1 MAGLRAFA
9 EGRHRSCLYA
19 SVPAFREET
28 DMPDA
33 RATNTITGR
42 DAFLRVL
49 SDEGVVKMFGN
60 PGTTELPIMHAL
72 SSAPEMGYVLALQE
86 AVVIAMADGYA
97 RASGK
102 LVSCNVHVAPGLGN
116 AIGSI
121 YTSLMSGTPM
131 IVTAGQQEQGHGL
144 TEPLLYAPL
153 VPIAAPVVKWATEV
167 NRIEDLPR
175 ILRRAA
181 KVATTAPTG
190 PVFISLPG
198 DILNNEAAIVM
209 AAATRVDTAVRP
221 SDAALEHLARRLLSA
236 KKPVILA
243 GHEIATADAFA
254 EAIALAETL
263 GAPVLQQTVAWGA
276 HYPSEHV
283 AYLGALNRDQKNV
296 RRILS
301 DYDLMFCVGAD
312 VLKMSVWSETDPLPE
327 TTAVAMVGLR
337 DWEMGKNFPAEI
349 ALRADV
355 KETLKALVP
364 LLKKLGGSAL
374 ADKAKANLAAL
385 APKNWSAQRAQRLK
399 ALPKPVAGQPLAAE
413 WVMAKLSEMLPK
425 SAVLVDEGITSAATL
440 PAYLPYRDRKSFFG
454 NVSGGIGWGIAAAVG
469 VQVALPERRVLA
481 VIGDGSAMY
490 SIQALW
496 TAANLRL
503 PMTFLICNNGGYQ
516 ILKNRLKLFHGND
529 KPIGMDFKDPPI
541 DACALAKGFG
551 VAAERVE
558 TAEAFEA
565 SLAKSLKSNG
575 PTLIEVMVAQAS

>member
-1 MAGLRAFA
+1 
-9 EGRHRSCLYA
+9 
-19 SVPAFREET
+19 
-28 DMPDA
+28 MPDA
-33 RATNTITGR
+33 RVPNTITGR

-49 SDEGVVKMFGN
+49 KDEGVVKMFGN

-72 SSAPEMGYVLALQE
+72 SSAPEMGYVLGLQE

-97 RASGK
+97 RASNK

-121 YTSLMSGTPM
+121 YTSMMSGTPM

-153 VPIAAPVVKWATEV
+153 VPIAQPVVKWAVEV

-198 DILNNEAAIVM
+198 DILNNEAAIDMGEV
-209 AAATRVDTAVRP
+209 TRVDTAVRP
-221 SDAALEHLARRLLSA
+221 SDAALEQLARRLLAA
-236 KKPVILA
+236 KRPVILA

-254 EAIALAETL
+254 EAAALAETL

-276 HYPSEHV
+276 HFPSEHP
-283 AYLGALNRDQKNV
+283 AYIGALNRDQKYV
-296 RRILS
+296 RSVLAP
-301 DYDLMFCVGAD
+301 YDLMLCVGAD
-312 VLKMSVWSETDPLPE
+312 LLKMSVWSETEPLPE
-327 TTAVAMVGLR
+327 TTKVAMIGQR

-364 LLKKLGGSAL
+364 LLKKFGG
-374 ADKAKANLAAL
+374 AAL
-385 APKNWSAQRAQRLK
+385 AERAEASLAEIATRNWSAQRAQRK
-399 ALPKPVAGQPLAAE
+399 ARVTTPEGKLLPAE
-413 WVMAKLSEMLPK
+413 WVMMRMSEKLPK
-425 SAVLVDEGITSAATL
+425 DAIVVEEGLTSTTTL
-440 PAYLPYRDRKSFFG
+440 PIYFPFRDRNSFFG

-469 VQVALPERRVLA
+469 IQIAEPKRRVVA

-490 SIQALW
+490 SITALW
-496 TAANLRL
+496 SAANQKL
-503 PMTFLICNNGGYQ
+503 PVIFLIANNEGYQ
-516 ILKNRLKLFHGND
+516 ILKNRLMAFHGND
-529 KPIGMDFKDPPI
+529 TPIGMDFNDPPMNVTKI
-541 DACALAKGFG
+541 AEGFG
-551 VAAERVE
+551 VAAERVD
-558 TAEAFEA
+558 TAAGFDA
-565 SLAKSLKSNG
+565 AMDKALARTDG
-575 PTLIEVMVAQAS
+575 PTLIEVMVRR

>member
-1 MAGLRAFA
+1 
-9 EGRHRSCLYA
+9 
-19 SVPAFREET
+19 
-28 DMPDA
+28 MPDA
-33 RATNTITGR
+33 RVPNTITGR

-49 SDEGVVKMFGN
+49 KDEGVVKMFGN

-72 SSAPEMGYVLALQE
+72 SSAPEMGYVLGLQE

-97 RASGK
+97 RASNK

-121 YTSLMSGTPM
+121 YTSMMSGTPM

-153 VPIAAPVVKWATEV
+153 VPIAQPVVKWAVEV

-198 DILNNEAAIVM
+198 DILNNEAAIDLGEV
-209 AAATRVDTAVRP
+209 TRVDTAVRP
-221 SDAALEHLARRLLSA
+221 SDAALEDLAKRLLAA

-254 EAIALAETL
+254 EAEALAETL

-276 HYPSEHV
+276 HFPSEHP
-283 AYLGALNRDQKNV
+283 AYIGALNRDQKYV
-296 RRILS
+296 RSVLS
-301 DYDLMFCVGAD
+301 PYDLMLCVGAD
-312 VLKMSVWSETDPLPE
+312 LLKMSVWSETEPLPE
-327 TTAVAMVGLR
+327 TTKVAMIGQR

-364 LLKKLGGSAL
+364 LLKMLGG
-374 ADKAKANLAAL
+374 AAL
-385 APKNWSAQRAQRLK
+385 AERAKASMAEIAPRNWSAQRAQRK
-399 ALPKPVAGQPLAAE
+399 AKVATPEGKLLPAE
-413 WVMAKLSEMLPK
+413 WVMMRMSEKLPK
-425 SAVLVDEGITSAATL
+425 DAIVVEEGLTSTTTL
-440 PAYLPYRDRKSFFG
+440 PIYFPFRDRNSFFG

-469 VQVALPERRVLA
+469 IQIAEPKRRVIA

-490 SIQALW
+490 SITALW
-496 TAANLRL
+496 SAANQKL
-503 PMTFLICNNGGYQ
+503 PVIFLIANNEGYQ

-529 KPIGMDFKDPPI
+529 TPIGMDFNDPPMNVTKI
-541 DACALAKGFG
+541 AEGFG
-551 VAAERVE
+551 VAAERVD
-558 TAEAFEA
+558 TAAGFDA
-565 SLAKSLKSNG
+565 AMDKALARTDG
-575 PTLIEVMVAQAS
+575 PSLIEVMVKR

>member
-1 MAGLRAFA
+1 
-9 EGRHRSCLYA
+9 
-19 SVPAFREET
+19 
-28 DMPDA
+28 MPDA
-33 RATNTITGR
+33 PISKTAVTNTITGR

-121 YTSLMSGTPM
+121 YTSMMSGTAM

-153 VPIAAPVVKWATEV
+153 VPIATPVVKWATEV
-167 NRIEDLPR
+167 SRIEDLPR

-181 KVATTAPTG
+181 KIATTAPTG

-198 DILNNEAAIVM
+198 DILNNEAAIDMGEV
-209 AAATRVDTAVRP
+209 TRVDTAVRP
-221 SDAALEHLARRLLSA
+221 SDAALERLAKRLIA
-236 KKPVILA
+236 ARKPVILA

-254 EAIALAETL
+254 EATALAEVL

-276 HYPSEHV
+276 HFPSEHPC
-283 AYLGALNRDQKNV
+283 YLGALNRDQKYV
-296 RRILS
+296 RRVLS

-312 VLKMSVWSETDPLPE
+312 VLKMSVWSETEPLPE

-374 ADKAKANLAAL
+374 AERAKASLAEI
-385 APKNWSAQRAQRLK
+385 APRNWSAQRKVRAAKLTAPASEKPLQAEWAMMRMTDK
-399 ALPKPVAGQPLAAE
+399 LPKDAI
-413 WVMAKLSEMLPK
+413 
-425 SAVLVDEGITSAATL
+425 LVEEGLTSTATL
-440 PAYLPYRDRKSFFG
+440 MNYFAFRDRNSFFG

-469 VQVALPERRVLA
+469 VQIAEPKRRVVA

-490 SIQALW
+490 SITALW
-496 TAANLRL
+496 TAANQKL
-503 PMTFLICNNGGYQ
+503 PVIFVITNNEGYQ

-529 KPIGMDFKDPPI
+529 KPIGMDFNDPPMDI
-541 DACALAKGFG
+541 AAIARGFG
-551 VAAERVE
+551 LAAERVD
-558 TAEAFEA
+558 TAAGFDSA
-565 SLAKSLKSNG
+565 LDKALARTNG
-575 PTLIEVMVAQAS
+575 PTLIEVMVKS

>member
-1 MAGLRAFA
+1 
-9 EGRHRSCLYA
+9 
-19 SVPAFREET
+19 
-28 DMPDA
+28 MPDA
-33 RATNTITGR
+33 NVPNTITGR

-49 SDEGVVKMFGN
+49 KDEGVTKMFGN

-121 YTSLMSGTPM
+121 YTSMMSGTPM

-153 VPIAAPVVKWATEV
+153 VPIAQPVVKWATEV

-181 KVATTAPTG
+181 KVAMTAPTG

-198 DILNNEAAIVM
+198 DILNNEAAIDMGEV
-209 AAATRVDTAVRP
+209 TRVDTAVRP
-221 SDAALEHLARRLLSA
+221 SDAALEQLAGRLLSA
-236 KKPVILA
+236 KRPVILA
-243 GHEIATADAFA
+243 GHEIATSDAFA
-254 EAIALAETL
+254 EATELAETL

-276 HYPSEHV
+276 HFPSEHP
-283 AYLGALNRDQKNV
+283 AYLGALNRDQKYV
-296 RRILS
+296 RRVLS
-301 DYDLMFCVGAD
+301 DYDLMLCVGSD
-312 VLKMSVWSETDPLPE
+312 VLKMSVWSETEPLPE
-327 TTAVAMVGLR
+327 TTKVVMIGLR

-364 LLKKLGGSAL
+364 LLKKLGGAKL
-374 ADKAKANLAAL
+374 AEKAKASLAEIATR
-385 APKNWSAQRAQRLK
+385 NWSAQRAQKAARVATPAGGPLPAEWLMMRLSDK
-399 ALPKPVAGQPLAAE
+399 LPKDAIIVE
-413 WVMAKLSEMLPK
+413 
-425 SAVLVDEGITSAATL
+425 EGLTSTATL
-440 PAYLPYRDRKSFFG
+440 PSYFPFRDRNSFFG

-469 VQVALPERRVLA
+469 VQIAEPKRRVVA

-490 SIQALW
+490 SISAIW
-496 TAANLRL
+496 SAANQKL
-503 PMTFLICNNGGYQ
+503 PVIFLITNNEGYQ

-529 KPIGMDFKDPPI
+529 RPIGMDFNDPPMNI
-541 DACALAKGFG
+541 AKIAEGFG
-551 VAAERVE
+551 LPAERVD
-558 TAEAFEA
+558 TAEGFDAA
-565 SLAKSLKSNG
+565 LDRALARTDG
-575 PTLIEVMVAQAS
+575 PTLIEAMVKKG

>member
-1 MAGLRAFA
+1 
-9 EGRHRSCLYA
+9 
-19 SVPAFREET
+19 VPKEEI
-28 DMPDA
+28 MPDA
-33 RATNTITGR
+33 RVTNTISGR

-86 AVVIAMADGYA
+86 AIVIAMADGYA

-121 YTSLMSGTPM
+121 YTSYVSGTPM

-153 VPIAAPVVKWATEV
+153 IPIATPVVKWATEV

-181 KVATTAPTG
+181 KIATTAPTG

-198 DILNNEAAIVM
+198 DILNNEAAIDLG
-209 AAATRVDTAVRP
+209 ATTRVDTAVRP
-221 SDAALEHLARRLLSA
+221 SDAALEHLAKRLLSA
-236 KKPVILA
+236 KKLVIIA
-243 GHEIATADAFA
+243 GPEIASSDAFA
-254 EAIALAETL
+254 EAAALAETL
-263 GAPVLQQTVAWGA
+263 GAPVLQQTVGYGA
-276 HYPSEHV
+276 HFPSEHP
-283 AYLGALNRDQKNV
+283 AYLGALNRDQKRV
-296 RRILS
+296 RQILS
-301 DYDLMFCVGAD
+301 EYDLMFCVGSD
-312 VLKMSVWSETDPLPE
+312 VLKMSVWSDVEPLPE
-327 TTAVAMVGLR
+327 TTKVAMVGLR

-364 LLKKLGGSAL
+364 LLRKLGGTAL
-374 ADKAKANLAAL
+374 AEKAKASLANLAS
-385 APKNWSAQRAQRLK
+385 KNWSAQRAQRLK
-399 ALPKPVAGQPLAAE
+399 ALAKPVASQPLAAE
-413 WVMAKLSEMLPK
+413 WVMAKLCETLPRD
-425 SAVLVDEGITSAATL
+425 AVVVDEGITSASTL
-440 PAYLPYRDRKSFFG
+440 PTYLPYRDRNSFFG

-469 VQVALPERRVLA
+469 VQIALPQRRVVA

-503 PMTFLICNNGGYQ
+503 PVTFLICNNGGYQ

-529 KPIGMDFKDPPI
+529 RPIGMDFKDPPI

-551 VAAERVE
+551 VVAERVD
-558 TAEAFEA
+558 TAEGFEA
-565 SLAKSLKSNG
+565 SLAKSLKSSG
-575 PTLIEVMVAQAS
+575 PTLIEVMVRS

>member
-1 MAGLRAFA
+1 
-9 EGRHRSCLYA
+9 
-19 SVPAFREET
+19 
-28 DMPDA
+28 MPDV
-33 RATNTITGR
+33 RVTNTITGR

-121 YTSLMSGTPM
+121 YTSMMSGTPM

-153 VPIAAPVVKWATEV
+153 VPIATPVVKWATEV
-167 NRIEDLPR
+167 SRIEDLPR

-181 KVATTAPTG
+181 KIATTAPTG

-198 DILNNEAAIVM
+198 DILNNEAAIDM
-209 AAATRVDTAVRP
+209 GAATHVDTAVRP
-221 SDAALEHLARRLLSA
+221 SDAALEQLAKRLLSA
-236 KKPVILA
+236 KAPVILA

-254 EAIALAETL
+254 EATELAETL

-276 HYPSEHV
+276 HFPSEHP
-283 AYLGALNRDQKNV
+283 AYLGALNRDQKYV
-296 RRILS
+296 RRVLS

-312 VLKMSVWSETDPLPE
+312 VLKMSVWSETEPLPE
-327 TTAVAMVGLR
+327 TTAVAMIGLR

-349 ALRADV
+349 AIRADV
-355 KETLKALVP
+355 KETLKALIP
-364 LLKKLGGSAL
+364 LLKKLGG
-374 ADKAKANLAAL
+374 AAL
-385 APKNWSAQRAQRLK
+385 AAKAKKSLAEMAQKNWSAQKAARKARLAAPTDK
-399 ALPKPVAGQPLAAE
+399 PLPAE
-413 WVMAKLSEMLPK
+413 WVMMRMCEMLPK
-425 SAVLVDEGITSAATL
+425 DAIVVEEGLTSTTTL
-440 PAYLPYRDRKSFFG
+440 ASYFPFRDRNSFFG

-469 VQVALPERRVLA
+469 VQIAEPGRRVVA

-490 SIQALW
+490 SITALW
-496 TAANLRL
+496 SAANQKL
-503 PMTFLICNNGGYQ
+503 PVIFVITNNEGYQ

-529 KPIGMDFKDPPI
+529 TPIGMDFNDPPMNI
-541 DACALAKGFG
+541 AKIAEGFGLASERVDTAAGFEAALDKALAK
-551 VAAERVE
+551 
-558 TAEAFEA
+558 TD
-565 SLAKSLKSNG
+565 G
-575 PTLIEVMVAQAS
+575 PTLIEVMVKKA

>member
-1 MAGLRAFA
+1 
-9 EGRHRSCLYA
+9 
-19 SVPAFREET
+19 
-28 DMPDA
+28 MPDA
-33 RATNTITGR
+33 NVPNTITGR

-49 SDEGVVKMFGN
+49 KDEGVTKMFGN

-121 YTSLMSGTPM
+121 YTSMMSGTPM

-153 VPIAAPVVKWATEV
+153 VPIAQPVVKWATEV

-198 DILNNEAAIVM
+198 DILNNEAAIDMGEV
-209 AAATRVDTAVRP
+209 TRVDTAVRP
-221 SDAALEHLARRLLSA
+221 SDGALEQLARRLLSA

-243 GHEIATADAFA
+243 GHEIATSDAFA
-254 EAIALAETL
+254 EATELAETL

-276 HYPSEHV
+276 HFPSEHP
-283 AYLGALNRDQKNV
+283 AYLGALNRDQKYV
-296 RRILS
+296 RRVLS
-301 DYDLMFCVGAD
+301 DYDLMLCVGSD
-312 VLKMSVWSETDPLPE
+312 LLKMSVWSETEPLPE
-327 TTAVAMVGLR
+327 TTKVAMIGLR

-364 LLKKLGGSAL
+364 LLKKLGGAKL
-374 ADKAKANLAAL
+374 AEQAKASLAEIATR
-385 APKNWSAQRAQRLK
+385 NWSAQRAQKAAKVATPTGGPLPAEWLMLRLSDR
-399 ALPKPVAGQPLAAE
+399 LPKDAIIVE
-413 WVMAKLSEMLPK
+413 
-425 SAVLVDEGITSAATL
+425 EGLTSTSTL
-440 PAYLPYRDRKSFFG
+440 PSYFPFRDRNSFFG

-469 VQVALPERRVLA
+469 VQIAEPTRRVVA

-490 SIQALW
+490 SISAIW
-496 TAANLRL
+496 SAANQKL
-503 PMTFLICNNGGYQ
+503 PVIFLITNNEGYQ

-529 KPIGMDFKDPPI
+529 TPIGMDFNDPPMNI
-541 DACALAKGFG
+541 AKIAEGFG
-551 VAAERVE
+551 LPAERVD
-558 TAEAFEA
+558 TAEGFDSALDRA
-565 SLAKSLKSNG
+565 LARTDG
-575 PTLIEVMVAQAS
+575 PTLIEAMVKKG

>member
-1 MAGLRAFA
+1 
-9 EGRHRSCLYA
+9 
-19 SVPAFREET
+19 
-28 DMPDA
+28 MPDS
-33 RATNTITGR
+33 RVSNTITGR

-49 SDEGVVKMFGN
+49 TDEGVSKMFGN

-72 SSAPEMGYVLALQE
+72 SSAPEMGYVLGLQE
-86 AVVIAMADGYA
+86 AVVICMADGYA

-121 YTSLMSGTPM
+121 YTSQMSGTPM

-153 VPIAAPVVKWATEV
+153 VPMAQPVVKWATEV
-167 NRIEDLPR
+167 TRIEDLPR

-198 DILNNEAAIVM
+198 DILNNEAALELGE
-209 AAATRVDTAVRP
+209 ATRVDTAVRP
-221 SDAALEHLARRLLSA
+221 SDAALEQLARRLLSA

-254 EAIALAETL
+254 EAVALAETL

-276 HYPSEHV
+276 HFPSEHPC
-283 AYLGALNRDQKNV
+283 YLGALNRDQKYV
-296 RRILS
+296 RGVLS
-301 DYDLMFCVGAD
+301 DYDLMFCVGSD
-312 VLKMSVWSETDPLPE
+312 VLKMSVWSETEPLPE
-327 TTAVAMVGLR
+327 TTAVAMLGLR

-364 LLKKLGGSAL
+364 LLKKLGGTAL
-374 ADKAKANLAAL
+374 AERAKASMAGLATR
-385 APKNWSAQRAQRLK
+385 NWSAQRAARK
-399 ALPKPVAGQPLAAE
+399 AKVAAPVAGRNLPAE
-413 WVMAKLSEMLPK
+413 WVMMRMTEKMPAD
-425 SAVLVDEGITSAATL
+425 VILVEEGLTSTATL
-440 PAYLPYRDRKSFFG
+440 FHYFPFRDRNSFFG

-469 VQVALPERRVLA
+469 VQVAEPKRRVFA

-490 SIQALW
+490 SITALW
-496 TAANLRL
+496 TAANQKL
-503 PMTFLICNNGGYQ
+503 PIVFVIANNAGYQ

-529 KPIGMDFKDPPI
+529 KPIGMDFNDPPMDI
-541 DACALAKGFG
+541 AGIARGFG
-551 VAAERVE
+551 LSAERVD
-558 TAEAFEA
+558 TAAGFEA
-565 SLAKSLKSNG
+565 AIDKALARTDG
-575 PTLIEVMVAQAS
+575 PSLIEVMIGS

>member
-1 MAGLRAFA
+1 
-9 EGRHRSCLYA
+9 
-19 SVPAFREET
+19 
-28 DMPDA
+28 MPDA
-33 RATNTITGR
+33 HVPNTITGR

-49 SDEGVVKMFGN
+49 KDEGVTKMFGN

-121 YTSLMSGTPM
+121 YTSMMSGTPM

-153 VPIAAPVVKWATEV
+153 VPIAQPVVKWATEV
-167 NRIEDLPR
+167 SRIEDLPR

-181 KVATTAPTG
+181 KVALTAPTG

-198 DILNNEAAIVM
+198 DILNNEAAIDMGDV
-209 AAATRVDTAVRP
+209 TRVDTAVRP
-221 SDAALEHLARRLLSA
+221 SDAALEQLARRLLSA

-243 GHEIATADAFA
+243 GHEIATSDAFA
-254 EAIALAETL
+254 EAAELAETL

-276 HYPSEHV
+276 HFPSEHP
-283 AYLGALNRDQKNV
+283 AYLGALNRDQKYV
-296 RRILS
+296 RRVLS
-301 DYDLMFCVGAD
+301 DYDLMLCVGAD
-312 VLKMSVWSETDPLPE
+312 VLKMSVWSETEPLPE
-327 TTAVAMVGLR
+327 TTKVAMIGLR

-355 KETLKALVP
+355 KETLKALIP
-364 LLKKLGGSAL
+364 LLKKLGGAPL
-374 ADKAKANLAAL
+374 ADQAKASLAEIS
-385 APKNWSAQRAQRLK
+385 KRNWSAQRAQK
-399 ALPKPVAGQPLAAE
+399 AAKVETPTTSPLPAE
-413 WVMAKLSEMLPK
+413 WVMMRLSDKLPK
-425 SAVLVDEGITSAATL
+425 DAIVVEEGLTSTMTL
-440 PAYLPYRDRKSFFG
+440 PSYFPFRDRNSFFG

-469 VQVALPERRVLA
+469 VQIAEPKRRVVA

-490 SIQALW
+490 SISALW
-496 TAANLRL
+496 SAANQKL
-503 PMTFLICNNGGYQ
+503 PMIFLITNNEGYQ

-529 KPIGMDFKDPPI
+529 TPIGMDFNDPPMNI
-541 DACALAKGFG
+541 AKIAEGFGLPSERVDTAEGFDAALDRALA
-551 VAAERVE
+551 R
-558 TAEAFEA
+558 TD
-565 SLAKSLKSNG
+565 G
-575 PTLIEVMVAQAS
+575 PTLIEAMVKKG

>member
-1 MAGLRAFA
+1 
-9 EGRHRSCLYA
+9 
-19 SVPAFREET
+19 
-28 DMPDA
+28 MPDA
-33 RATNTITGR
+33 RVTNTITGR

-116 AIGSI
+116 AIGAI
-121 YTSLMSGTPM
+121 YTSMMSGTPM

-153 VPIAAPVVKWATEV
+153 VPIATPVVKWATEV

-181 KVATTAPTG
+181 KIATTAPTG

-198 DILNNEAAIVM
+198 DILNNEAAIDMGAV
-209 AAATRVDTAVRP
+209 THVDTAVRP
-221 SDAALEHLARRLLSA
+221 NDAALEALAKRLLAA

-254 EAIALAETL
+254 EATELAETL

-276 HYPSEHV
+276 HFPSEHP
-283 AYLGALNRDQKNV
+283 AYLGALNRDQKYV
-296 RRILS
+296 RRVLS

-312 VLKMSVWSETDPLPE
+312 VLKMSVWSETEPLPE
-327 TTAVAMVGLR
+327 TTAVAMIGLR

-349 ALRADV
+349 AIRADV
-355 KETLKALVP
+355 KETLKALIP
-364 LLKKLGGSAL
+364 LLKKQGGPAL
-374 ADKAKANLAAL
+374 AAKAKASLAEI
-385 APKNWSAQRAQRLK
+385 APRNWSAQK
-399 ALPKPVAGQPLAAE
+399 AARTAKLATPGAGVKPLPAE
-413 WVMAKLSEMLPK
+413 WVMMRMSEKLPK
-425 SAVLVDEGITSAATL
+425 DAVVVEEGLTSTMTL
-440 PAYLPYRDRKSFFG
+440 PSYFPFRDKNSFFG

-469 VQVALPERRVLA
+469 VQIALPARRVVA

-490 SIQALW
+490 SITALW
-496 TAANLRL
+496 SAANQKL
-503 PMTFLICNNGGYQ
+503 PVIFLITNNEGYQ

-529 KPIGMDFKDPPI
+529 APIGMDFNDPPMNI
-541 DACALAKGFG
+541 AKIAEGFGLTAERVDTTAGFDAALDKALAK
-551 VAAERVE
+551 
-558 TAEAFEA
+558 TD
-565 SLAKSLKSNG
+565 G
-575 PTLIEVMVAQAS
+575 PTLIEVMVKKQ